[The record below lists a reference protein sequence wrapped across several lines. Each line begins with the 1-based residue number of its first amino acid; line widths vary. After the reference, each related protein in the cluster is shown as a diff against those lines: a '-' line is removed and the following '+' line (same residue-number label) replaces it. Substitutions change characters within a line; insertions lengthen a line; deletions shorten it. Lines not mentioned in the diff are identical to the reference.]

1 MTLPWAPETSAERC
15 TRCHKSLRE
24 TLGQDSTT
32 GWVHMHLSCLHCGTE
47 VRERPMPHRTQTVLT
62 VAEIIRRRT
71 AHLDHGE
78 VVQRWIGTMSGAELD
93 ELAERGEN

>member
-1 MTLPWAPETSAERC
+1 
-15 TRCHKSLRE
+15 
-24 TLGQDSTT
+24 
-32 GWVHMHLSCLHCGTE
+32 
-47 VRERPMPHRTQTVLT
+47 MPHRTQTVLT